1 MAPTT
6 LSDLSLDTLR
16 RFVRDDALFQRG
28 SDLAARG
35 AVVGAWRRGNLLLAH
50 VQGSEPIPYSV
61 TLEAPAKGQR
71 WGVGCTCPYNEI
83 YSSLCKHAVAV
94 LYLWATQPDS
104 FHVEPTLDEELAGGE
119 RSRWVSIIRES
130 LLNDPTITT
139 LLALPP
145 ERSRPLR
152 RAINLAPYE
161 EQLRFAFLPKHEPP
175 KQAQLARSVL
185 ESAAGYQ
192 RIGDSPNALRI
203 ASLLAEQ
210 LIQQS
215 EKAFEKLLQA
225 TLTLLEL
232 AALPPHP
239 PAPLSVTERGVDNE
253 EQGAWLGR
261 VFVWWGYAADNPTV
275 SDRLLDLILHTYT
288 PATEAQV
295 IAWLRAQ
302 LRRPIHANQK
312 SHKAWRERIRAF
324 LLAYYEARQDNN
336 ALLDLCWEEGDDRR
350 AAITL
355 ARQGDAKEAIRLAR
369 LGLGDATTHRIVAE
383 LLAEQ
388 GQSES
393 ALTVA
398 EAGRGYHDRGR
409 AALLTWMAQQS
420 LAQGKREN
428 AYRDALTAWQIS
440 PTLERYQ
447 ILKASH
453 GSETTLDALRN
464 EARADLQ
471 VEILMVEEQW
481 EAAAALLPNSGARR
495 AELTERLARALSD
508 THPRRAIELL
518 FELATFHAQT
528 GTRAGYAQAV
538 RAIIAAQTVAFSQS
552 GTLEF
557 ASLLQQFRIT
567 HHRKSKLLSALT
579 ESGLE

>member
-6 LSDLSLDTLR
+6 PPDLSLDTLR

-28 SDLAARG
+28 SDLAERG

-61 TLEAPAKGQR
+61 TLEAPTKGQR
-71 WGVGCTCPYNEI
+71 WGISCTCPYNEI
-83 YSSLCKHAVAV
+83 YNSLCKHAIAV
-94 LYLWATQPDS
+94 LYLWATQPD
-104 FHVEPTLDEELAGGE
+104 FFQVEPTLDEELAGGE
-119 RSRWVSIIRES
+119 RSRWLTIIRDS
-130 LLNDPTITT
+130 LLNDPTITA

-145 ERSRPLR
+145 ERTRPLR

-161 EQLRFAFLPKHEPP
+161 EQLRFAFLPKHEAP

-203 ASLLAEQ
+203 ASLLAEH
-210 LIQQS
+210 LIEQS

-239 PAPLSVTERGVDNE
+239 PTPLSVTERGVDNE
-253 EQGAWLGR
+253 EQGVWLGR
-261 VFVWWGYAADNPTV
+261 VFVWWGYAADNPAL

-312 SHKAWRERIRAF
+312 SQKVWRERIRAF

-355 ARQGDAKEAIRLAR
+355 ARQGDSKEAIRLAR
-369 LGLGDATTHRIVAE
+369 LGLGDATTHRMVAE
-383 LLAEQ
+383 LLEEQ
-388 GQSES
+388 GQIEV
-393 ALTVA
+393 ALTIA
-398 EAGRGYHDRGR
+398 EAGRGYYDRGR
-409 AALLTWMAQQS
+409 AALLTWIAQQS
-420 LAQGKREN
+420 LAQGKREV
-428 AYRDALTAWQIS
+428 AYKDALTAWQLS
-440 PTLERYQ
+440 PSLERYH
-447 ILKASH
+447 ILKASRV
-453 GSETTLDALRN
+453 SETSLAPLIT
-464 EARADLQ
+464 EVRADIQ
-471 VEILMVEEQW
+471 VEILIAEEQC
-481 EAAAALLPNSGARR
+481 EPATALLPKSGARR
-495 AELTERLARALSD
+495 AELTEHLARVMSD
-508 THPRRAIELL
+508 THPQRAIGLL

-538 RAIIAAQTVAFSQS
+538 RAIIAAQTVAFNQS
-552 GTLEF
+552 ETLEF

-567 HHRKSKLLSALT
+567 HHRKSKLLSALA